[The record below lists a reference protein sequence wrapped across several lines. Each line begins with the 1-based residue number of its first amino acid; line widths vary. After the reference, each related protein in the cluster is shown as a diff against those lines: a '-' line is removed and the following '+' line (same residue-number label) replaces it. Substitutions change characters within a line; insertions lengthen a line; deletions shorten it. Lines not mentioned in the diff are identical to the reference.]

1 MKKNGIYRKV
11 MFALTIAV
19 MMVSVM
25 TARAASQHPEY
36 LTALTDLRAARW
48 LIDHH
53 PSITW
58 VQSTDEAN
66 AIKAIDAAIEEIN
79 KAGIDDGKDIDD
91 HAKVQEIPD
100 RGGRLRRAIELFKQ
114 IQQRINEKEDDSF
127 AHGLRGRIVQH
138 IDLAIRFTN
147 KAILTR

>member
-1 MKKNGIYRKV
+1 MQKSIISIRGLLPLII
-11 MFALTIAV
+11 TV
-19 MMVSVM
+19 MMMSAM
-25 TARAASQHPEY
+25 TARAAEQHPVY
-36 LTALTDLRAARW
+36 LTALADLRAARW

-114 IQQRINEKEDDSF
+114 VQQRINEKEEESF

-138 IDLAIRFTN
+138 IDLAIRFT
-147 KAILTR
+147 KTALLSK

>member
-36 LTALTDLRAARW
+36 LTALADLRAARW

>member
-1 MKKNGIYRKV
+1 MKKNGIYRIV

-25 TARAASQHPEY
+25 TAKAASQHPEY
-36 LTALTDLRAARW
+36 LTALADLRAARW

-66 AIKAIDAAIEEIN
+66 AIKAIDAAIDEIN

-147 KAILTR
+147 KAIMSR